1 MSVGRFLLLASSLGF
16 ALATAQG
23 SVIHVPAS
31 QPTIQAGVDAAASG
45 DTVLVD
51 GSGGPFAEKITI
63 STSLVSSLTL
73 MGEPGTPRPLILG
86 VDEHAIMF
94 KVENQA
100 NLPIDLTLQSI
111 DFDGA
116 NVARYGVRAKS
127 WDYAGDEVL
136 VTLHLTDL
144 TIQRC
149 QYGVAIGSRTG
160 AYGCEGRWG
169 AVGWDL
175 LGTSLSALYMD
186 RCTIVES
193 GDDGINLWRVTGWM
207 MNSFVGYSG
216 DEGMHTT
223 DAQDMDF
230 VHNVYLANHGIG
242 VHFQLA
248 SNVVFENNVVARTLK
263 GVLPGVVGTDGYGLV
278 VGGSGPGEPLEV
290 RNNLL
295 VANDA
300 SGAKINPVEI
310 IYAPDECEGVPTNVG
325 VFNNLFRRNGLTSN
339 DTTPDWDLYYTEH
352 GIPGMRMSALYN
364 LFPEVS
370 KVANF
375 TLDETNLIGLDPLFI
390 SEPTAADIPDS
401 VLVPATIRGQVFN
414 RVEGFALQ
422 PDSPAVDGGHP
433 DPAFNDAGGLA
444 QGTARNDI
452 GAFGGAQSNWEQ

>member
-1 MSVGRFLLLASSLGF
+1 MSLGRIFLLASSLG
-16 ALATAQG
+16 LILPSAQG
-23 SVIHVPAS
+23 AVIHVPATHA
-31 QPTIQAGVDAAASG
+31 TIQQGIDAAASG

-51 GSGGPFAEKITI
+51 GSGGPYAEKLVV
-63 STSLVSSLTL
+63 SSSLVSRLTV
-73 MGEPGTPRPLILG
+73 MGEPGKPRPLIIG

-100 NLPIDLTLQSI
+100 NLPIDVTVESI

-116 NVARYGVRAKS
+116 NLARYGVRSKS

-136 VTLHLTDL
+136 VSLHLTDL

-160 AYGCEGRWG
+160 AYGCDGHWG

-193 GDDGINLWRVTGWM
+193 GDDGMNLWRVSGWM
-207 MNSFVGYSG
+207 MNSFIGYSG
-216 DEGMHTT
+216 DEGVHTT
-223 DAQDMDF
+223 DARDMDF

-263 GVLPGVVGTDGYGLV
+263 GVLPGVVDTDGYGII
-278 VGGSGPGEPLEV
+278 VGGAGEGAPLEI
-290 RNNLL
+290 RNNLV

-300 SGAKINPVEI
+300 AGTKVNPVEI
-310 IYAPDECEGVPTNVG
+310 IFGPDNCEGVPTNVN

-339 DTTPDWDLYYTEH
+339 DTTPDWDLFYTEH

-364 LFPEVS
+364 FFPEVT
-370 KVANF
+370 KVANIA
-375 TLDETNLIGLDPLFI
+375 LDETNLIGLDPLFVD
-390 SEPTAADIPDS
+390 EPTAADIPDS
-401 VLVPATIRGQVFN
+401 VLVPATIREQVFS
-414 RVEGFALQ
+414 RIEGFALQ
-422 PDSPAVDGGHP
+422 ADSPAVDKGHP

-444 QGTARNDI
+444 QGTVRNDV
-452 GAFGGAQSNWEQ
+452 GAFGGEQSNWAQ